1 MTDPHSLITSL
12 EQRTADIMS
21 RAEATQAEVAAVTG
35 TATSEDG
42 AVTVT
47 VNATGALQDVTFGR
61 TADRIPKENLGAVIM
76 ATARRAQASAA
87 KQVTTLMAPLIGTN
101 SEAMQMLQQQ
111 LPSTEQPP
119 PAKHSPVAVYNDERH
134 RTETARPPRPSRPAA
149 EDDEV
154 EHDYDQRGVLKKK
167 RR

>member
-1 MTDPHSLITSL
+1 MTDPHNLITSL

-21 RAEATQAEVAAVTG
+21 RAEATQAKVAAVTG
-35 TATSEDG
+35 TASSEDG

-61 TADRIPKENLGAVIM
+61 TADRIPKEKLGAVIM

-87 KQVTTLMAPLIGTN
+87 TQVTTLMTPLIGTD
-101 SEAMQMLQQQ
+101 SEAMQLLKQQ
-111 LPSTEQPP
+111 LPDLDPP
-119 PAKHSPVAVYNDERH
+119 PAKHSPVTVYNDERH
-134 RTETARPPRPSRPAA
+134 RTETARAPRPPRPTT
-149 EDDEV
+149 EDNEV